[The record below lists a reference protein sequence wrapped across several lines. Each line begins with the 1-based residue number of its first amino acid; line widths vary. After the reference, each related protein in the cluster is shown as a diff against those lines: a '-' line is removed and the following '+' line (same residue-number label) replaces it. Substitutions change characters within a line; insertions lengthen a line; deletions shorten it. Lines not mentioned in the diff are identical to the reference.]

1 MKLTDKD
8 IEEIIKVDPF
18 NSSFDICSICDGV
31 ENHGQMSEVNQVDF
45 DLICNDCNEYNYEYR
60 EIA

>member
-1 MKLTDKD
+1 MKLTNKD

-18 NSSFDICSICDGV
+18 NASFDICSICDGV

-45 DLICNDCNEYNYEYR
+45 DLICNDCNEYNYEYK
-60 EIA
+60 EIP

>member
-1 MKLTDKD
+1 MKLTNKD

-18 NSSFDICSICDGV
+18 NASFDICSICDGV

-45 DLICNDCNEYNYEYR
+45 DLICNDCYE
-60 EIA
+60 APD